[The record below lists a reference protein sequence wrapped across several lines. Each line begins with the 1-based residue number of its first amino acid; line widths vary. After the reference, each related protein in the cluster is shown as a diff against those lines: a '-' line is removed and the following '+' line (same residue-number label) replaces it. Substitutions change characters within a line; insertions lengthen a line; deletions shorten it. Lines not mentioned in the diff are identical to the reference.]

1 MSTLNISGFNLSYE
15 NATEVT
21 DVLFPA
27 LDITCDLY
35 QANVILIPTI
45 VNLTHG
51 VSLSTLVLGNLGMA
65 GTNNSCMWLRNE
77 VMDEGVA
84 MDCDD
89 LLGIC
94 KSRSSIK
101 EYEEAMSNIHIYTTA
116 R

>member
-1 MSTLNISGFNLSYE
+1 MSILNISGFNLSYE
-15 NATEVT
+15 NATDVT
-21 DVLFPA
+21 GVLFPA

-51 VSLSTLVLGNLGMA
+51 ASPSTLVLSKLGVA
-65 GTNNSCMWLRNE
+65 GVNNSCMWLRNE
-77 VMDEGVA
+77 VIGQGGA
-84 MDCDD
+84 MECGN
-89 LLGIC
+89 LSWIC

-101 EYEEAMSNIHIYTTA
+101 EYEEARSNIHIYTTA